1 MATREFIV
9 HNFWWKVTSLLLAVI
24 VWFVV
29 KAQDTSTSRPQVL
42 PRHSYRFKSH
52 PLNVM
57 RDSVDKRPLR
67 VTPNE
72 VDITVTTP
80 ITETSRLSASDIQTF
95 VDLAEVDPQTRKAP
109 IRVYVTRG
117 IRLEK
122 ITPTEAMVEIV
133 E

>member
-1 MATREFIV
+1 MATRESIV

-29 KAQDTSTSRPQVL
+29 KAQDTSTARPQVL
-42 PRHSYRFKSH
+42 PRHSYRFRSH

-67 VTPNE
+67 ITPTE

-122 ITPTEAMVEIV
+122 IVPTEAMVEIV